1 MKSWT
6 RFLALAL
13 CAAFLPMMAA
23 ACGSGDD
30 KSDGDNRAAT
40 REARAADDE
49 TAEAEDASPTKRAGK
64 KTPASSTAAEKTA
77 AMKTAKADAAPTKR
91 AVSKTPTPEK
101 STGSNGDAA
110 IDLDSFHYQVE
121 ISFSVAGEDGTIGGS
136 IEGDYVAPDSH
147 SYTQTFSL
155 GGISG
160 SEEAIIIGDDAWQRE
175 GSGDW
180 SIVDRFDLD
189 TDLTSADDEFI
200 ADAQFIDDIAA
211 LDSEKSD
218 VDGRPARKYSF
229 TKDDIEAITD
239 ILGEDFLSA
248 DDLADIEDFSF
259 VIWVDEDRDVILRA
273 ELEATALASVL
284 GDTGLDVDPSQTVI
298 ISLSLH
304 LSDVNDKS
312 IEIKPPI

>member
-30 KSDGDNRAAT
+30 SGGDDKATAT
-40 REARAADDE
+40 RSARADDD
-49 TAEAEDASPTKRAGK
+49 TPEADASPTKRAGK
-64 KTPASSTAAEKTA
+64 TTPKAVATLKA
-77 AMKTAKADAAPTKR
+77 AMNKTQQAGAAPTKR
-91 AVSKTPTPEK
+91 TGSKTATPEK
-101 STGSNGDAA
+101 STGPSGDAA

-121 ISFSVAGEDGTIGGS
+121 ISFSVVGEGGAINGS

-147 SYTQTFSL
+147 SYQQTFSL

-160 SEEAIIIGDDAWQRE
+160 SEAVIIIGDDAWQRE
-175 GSGDW
+175 GEGDW
-180 SIVDRFDLD
+180 SIVDRLDLD

-211 LDSEKSD
+211 LDSEESD
-218 VDGRPARKYSF
+218 VDGRPARKYAF

-239 ILGEDFLSA
+239 ILGEGFLSG
-248 DDLADIEDFSF
+248 DELADIEDFSF

-284 GDTGLDVDPSQTVI
+284 GDTGLSVDPGQFVT
-298 ISLSLH
+298 ISLILH
-304 LSDVNDKS
+304 LSDVNDKG
-312 IEIKPPI
+312 IEIEPPI

>member
-1 MKSWT
+1 
-6 RFLALAL
+6 
-13 CAAFLPMMAA
+13 MAA
-23 ACGSGDD
+23 ICGGGADKDDGDD
-30 KSDGDNRAAT
+30 KTAT

-49 TAEAEDASPTKRAGK
+49 TAEAKDASPTKRAGK
-64 KTPASSTAAEKTA
+64 KTPTSSTAAEKTA
-77 AMKTAKADAAPTKR
+77 AMKTAKADAAPTK
-91 AVSKTPTPEK
+91 ASVSKTATPAK
-101 STGSNGDAA
+101 TSSSNGKAA

-147 SYTQTFSL
+147 RYTQTFSL

-160 SEEAIIIGDDAWQRE
+160 SEEAIIIGKDAWQRE
-175 GSGDW
+175 GSDDW
-180 SIVDRFDLD
+180 SIVERLDLD

-200 ADAQFIDDIAA
+200 ADAEFIDDIAA

-218 VDGRPARKYSF
+218 VDGRPARKYAF
-229 TKDDIEAITD
+229 TKENIEAITD
-239 ILGEDFLSA
+239 ILGEGFLSG
-248 DDLADIEDFSF
+248 DDLADVEDFSF

-284 GDTGLDVDPSQTVI
+284 GEIGLNVDPGETVI
-298 ISLSLH
+298 ISLSLN

-312 IEIKPPI
+312 IEIEPPI